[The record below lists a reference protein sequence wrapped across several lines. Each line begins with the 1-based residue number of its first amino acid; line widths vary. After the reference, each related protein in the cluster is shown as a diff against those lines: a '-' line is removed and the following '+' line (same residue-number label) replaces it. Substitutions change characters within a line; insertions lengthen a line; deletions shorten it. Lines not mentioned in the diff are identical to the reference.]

1 MSKANFLR
9 SIIFAGVAAITCVTM
24 MASTVRADAVTPG
37 LTFTVARNDINE
49 LRFRS
54 NSMSNPPNKAEVGT
68 FQVFELIR
76 GMSEFNLAGL
86 TPGSATLTFNVFRE
100 GGLTGQ
106 PPGNFDIF
114 ISAYQG
120 NNAENLSD
128 FNIATLGTVGTFN
141 TTGLVV
147 GQTLSF
153 DVTSAYNSTLANGFS
168 SLGIRLQPAPIFNS
182 AYTFDTF
189 RLSTTAVPEPTT
201 IFLLGTGLMGIAV
214 KVLRRR

>member
-1 MSKANFLR
+1 MSKAIFLR
-9 SIIFAGVAAITCVTM
+9 SIIFVVIGAITCMSM
-24 MASTVRADAVTPG
+24 MAPTVRADTVTPG
-37 LTFTVARNDINE
+37 LTFAVGRDDIQFF
-49 LRFRS
+49 FRS
-54 NSMSNPPNKAEVGT
+54 NNRAEVGT
-68 FQVFELIR
+68 SGNFVLIR
-76 GMSEFNLAGL
+76 GLSEFNLAGL

-106 PPGNFDIF
+106 PPGNFDIG
-114 ISAYQG
+114 IVAYQG

-153 DVTSAYNSTLANGFS
+153 DVTSAYNSALANGFS
-168 SLGIRLQPAPIFNS
+168 SLGIRLQPEPIFNS